1 MYKICI
7 IPNISCFTNFQSNS
21 YYSMTSNQF
30 IEYFFPIPNIDNNI
44 INNQNDQYNIA
55 IFGIYDN
62 SIYINNNKINILIC
76 IENITN
82 PKFTWYNHYNKYGE
96 YGNKLINIYIYN
108 HITKIYKTNTF
119 IAFPCIYFRINY
131 FNSKNGYYFNHQELN
146 ISFQN
151 KYFCLMI
158 NKSNINNNI
167 HKFIEKIK
175 YIGKIDNIHQYNH
188 LILNKSCYNSIELL
202 KIFNKYKFI
211 ICFENSYNDG
221 YITEKIFNC
230 FFSKSIPLYSGSNNI
245 CNYFNNNSFINIDD
259 INKLDENIKLIE
271 ELNNNELLYNSY
283 INTKKINDNYDDENF
298 LEVMKEYI
306 DNLSLKP
313 NTIV

>member
-7 IPNISCFTNFQSNS
+7 LPNISCFTNFQSNS
-21 YYSMTSNQF
+21 YFTMTKKQF
-30 IEYFFPIPNIDNNI
+30 IEYFFPIPKIDSNI
-44 INNQNDQYNIA
+44 ITDQNNEYDIS
-55 IFGIYDN
+55 IFGILQDN
-62 SIYINNNKINILIC
+62 SIYVNNKINILIC

-82 PKFTWYNHYNKYGE
+82 PKFNWYYHYNKYGE
-96 YGNKLINIYIYN
+96 YGNKLINMYIYN

-131 FNSKNGYYFNHQELN
+131 FINNYDYYFNHQELN
-146 ISFQN
+146 MSYQN

-167 HKFIEKIK
+167 NTFIEKIK
-175 YIGKIDNIHQYNH
+175 YIGKIDNINQYDD
-188 LILNKSCYNSIELL
+188 LIKNKSCYNSIELL

-230 FFSKSIPLYSGSNNI
+230 FFSKSIPLYSGSNII
-245 CNYFNNNSFINIDD
+245 CNYFNNNSFININD
-259 INKLDENIKLIE
+259 INLDESIKLIE

-283 INTKKINDNYDDENF
+283 INTKKINDNYDNENF
-298 LEVMKEYI
+298 LEVMVDYI
-306 DNLSLKP
+306 DNLNQK
-313 NTIV
+313 TTKQQV